1 MVMSLH
7 AYLWR
12 ERDVVKSVGA
22 APMSMPMPMVVMR
35 MIVMMIMMKMRRM
48 NMTVANRDVETL
60 AG

>member
-12 ERDVVKSVGA
+12 ERDVVKSAVA
-22 APMSMPMPMVVMR
+22 ASMSMPMVVRM
-35 MIVMMIMMKMRRM
+35 MIVMVIMMKMRRM
-48 NMTVANRDVETL
+48 NMTAANCDVETL